1 MNDNKRM
8 ILGYMVGGLLV
19 MVLVPS
25 IIYTITSLLDSFYKI
40 EIIQNT
46 AIRWTVS
53 LLLLGAGL
61 TYGIWSII
69 IQNIVGKGGPLE
81 IGNIA
86 ISPKTKNL
94 VVSGPYKYTR
104 NPMLFGTLLMYLALA
119 LFINSITALILVSVI
134 FTFMLAVV
142 VKMEEKRLVNDF
154 GNQYEEYQ
162 KQVSMFIPWFPRQ

>member
-8 ILGYMVGGLLV
+8 ILGYMVGGSLV

-46 AIRWTVS
+46 TIRWTVS

-61 TYGIWSII
+61 IYGIWSII

-81 IGNIA
+81 IGN
-86 ISPKTKNL
+86 
-94 VVSGPYKYTR
+94 
-104 NPMLFGTLLMYLALA
+104 LL
-119 LFINSITALILVSVI
+119 
-134 FTFMLAVV
+134 
-142 VKMEEKRLVNDF
+142 
-154 GNQYEEYQ
+154 G
-162 KQVSMFIPWFPRQ
+162 RQES